1 MAFTHKTLRQLAAKK
16 QEEQIAQGLKTKVH
30 NAVHSAG
37 GRFLRFLDAAA
48 KDGLVIQPRWKLD
61 KDSTIAPIHTF
72 HLEPLRFVTAN
83 GAIALDGVDW
93 PWLLTHLD
101 YPHEAKER
109 LLDLARADALA
120 WVNRQAPSKAS
131 AGEQRVSDA
140 LQWLFGQP
148 FPKAR
153 PAWLTMPGYVHPCEL
168 DGYCEPLGLAF
179 EFQGDQH
186 YEAVERYKMNDDAL
200 LQRQRTDAW
209 KRLAVHDR
217 QVYLVEVSHSDLPKD
232 KSVQAMA
239 EVLVK
244 ALNGNGTGRKFLA
257 RLATPEAIAL
267 RDALT
272 IKA

>member
-1 MAFTHKTLRQLAAKK
+1 M
-16 QEEQIAQGLKTKVH
+16 
-30 NAVHSAG
+30 
-37 GRFLRFLDAAA
+37 
-48 KDGLVIQPRWKLD
+48 
-61 KDSTIAPIHTF
+61 
-72 HLEPLRFVTAN
+72 
-83 GAIALDGVDW
+83 
-93 PWLLTHLD
+93 
-101 YPHEAKER
+101 
-109 LLDLARADALA
+109 
-120 WVNRQAPSKAS
+120 
-131 AGEQRVSDA
+131 
-140 LQWLFGQP
+140 
-148 FPKAR
+148 
-153 PAWLTMPGYVHPCEL
+153 HPCEL

-257 RLATPEAIAL
+257 RLSTPEAIAL
-267 RDALT
+267 RDALA